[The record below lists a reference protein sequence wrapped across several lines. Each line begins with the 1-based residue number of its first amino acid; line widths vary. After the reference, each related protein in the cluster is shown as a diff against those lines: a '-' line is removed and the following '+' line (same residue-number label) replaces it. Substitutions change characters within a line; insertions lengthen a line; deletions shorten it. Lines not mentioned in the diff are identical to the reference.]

1 VLFVKIV
8 KQYLNIENSSFFLK
22 FTTDYDNGR
31 QVMAIAHWSFELKIL
46 NGKTK
51 KQLPKWVYFLFDM
64 TVIEYYIGKKENV
77 ENIETS
83 EPEVPSTQG

>member
-1 VLFVKIV
+1 
-8 KQYLNIENSSFFLK
+8 
-22 FTTDYDNGR
+22 
-31 QVMAIAHWSFELKIL
+31 
-46 NGKTK
+46 
-51 KQLPKWVYFLFDM
+51 M